1 MVILFTSLFPPCEP
15 GVLPETFAE
24 SRHSLSP
31 LSWSRRHASAMGSAQ
46 TEWFPAKAHDGT
58 SWLVPLGDCLCIR
71 VLLLLLLFLP
81 WKHSDLP
88 CLENKVQIPQ
98 QDICSLSEPGP
109 PGSRARNKGLVC
121 RSFAEASWG
130 TGGKGGESATDK
142 ARSQKCTL
150 LREPCGIAAKRS

>member
-46 TEWFPAKAHDGT
+46 TEWFPPKAHDGT

-98 QDICSLSEPGP
+98 QDICPCLSPAPLEAEPETRAWSVDRLQKR
-109 PGSRARNKGLVC
+109 PGAQAGKVGRAQQSRR
-121 RSFAEASWG
+121 E
-130 TGGKGGESATDK
+130 
-142 ARSQKCTL
+142 ARSA
-150 LREPCGIAAKRS
+150 RY